1 MDYNKTG
8 NLIQKIRK
16 EKNMTQMELASKL
29 GVTDRA
35 ISKWETG
42 RGFPDVSLLESLA
55 EILGISVTELLDGEQ
70 AEGCEITAD
79 AAEEAAIRGIKT
91 YLGASNRKIR
101 ILCAVLAAM
110 MVILASVGL
119 WEYVRYSRRPIDFQN
134 DNMDFGHIVYIDA
147 DKEKHEFNLDGSLGN
162 ELKVQ
167 ILTYLKNEM
176 MQGTELAGGPEG
188 GRSDKTT
195 QVQLTGLIT
204 FYSDC
209 YYDQKSDKY
218 YILNWME
225 EPFRKMTGLC
235 EELISDE
242 YYEYTGPKH
251 FENQGCTLDV
261 NCTLTEKPMEL
272 IVDYYRRLIDQPRD
286 DEHINCYRSYI
297 IDKIERI
304 PPAEYEE
311 IYEFTHYIAKEIP
324 YRGLYN
330 YRVYKVT
337 VTFKDT
343 PEYRKL
349 GSQYPEGTYQLLFMA
364 GRSVSDERME
374 IQEEYVSM
382 LGQVKP

>member
-1 MDYNKTG
+1 M
-8 NLIQKIRK
+8 
-16 EKNMTQMELASKL
+16 
-29 GVTDRA
+29 TDRA

-147 DKEKHEFNLDGSLGN
+147 DKEKHEFNLDDPLGN
-162 ELKVQ
+162 ELKGQ

-218 YILNWME
+218 FILNWME

-235 EELISDE
+235 EDLITDE
-242 YYEYTGPKH
+242 SYEYTGREH
-251 FENQGCTLDV
+251 FENKGCTLDV
-261 NCTLTEKPMEL
+261 EYTLTEKPMEL
-272 IVDYYRRLIDQPRD
+272 IVDYYRRLIDEPRD

-297 IDKIERI
+297 IEIIERI
-304 PPAEYEE
+304 PPDKYEQ
-311 IYEFTHYIAKEIP
+311 IYEFTHYITKKIS
-324 YRGLYN
+324 YRELYN

-343 PEYRKL
+343 PELKSE
-349 GSQYPEGTYQLLFMA
+349 GPQYPEGTYQLLFMA